1 MNIDTINTGDLSVRY
16 FRFGNLSGQPFIIIP
31 GVALKSVVNSADFI
45 ANQYKTLADSFCIYV
60 FDRREDMPEEY
71 SVYDMAEDTEK
82 AMDELGLAGAII
94 YGVSQGGMIAQV
106 IALKRPDL
114 VSRLVLCSTAPYIP
128 EQAHAVYDEEPDVI
142 RRIKDFA
149 LHDHT

>member
-1 MNIDTINTGDLSVRY
+1 
-16 FRFGNLSGQPFIIIP
+16 
-31 GVALKSVVNSADFI
+31 
-45 ANQYKTLADSFCIYV
+45 
-60 FDRREDMPEEY
+60 MPEEY